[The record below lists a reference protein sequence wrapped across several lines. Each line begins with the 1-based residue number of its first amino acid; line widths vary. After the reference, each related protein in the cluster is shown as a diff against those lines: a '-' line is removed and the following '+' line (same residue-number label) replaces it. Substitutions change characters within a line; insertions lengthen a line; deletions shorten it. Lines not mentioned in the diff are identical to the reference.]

1 MHTVDLKYD
10 GERTILGIE
19 VSVVGAGA
27 AVDVILIVFG
37 STVAHRNM
45 SIKLVS
51 PTIVMV
57 NMAANRRN
65 KWMSLKRLLI
75 LMTLSEKY

>member
-1 MHTVDLKYD
+1 MVDAKYD
-10 GERTILGIE
+10 DESIVLAIE
-19 VSVVGAGA
+19 VSVVI
-27 AVDVILIVFG
+27 DVGVAIVVLLIVFD
-37 STVAHRNM
+37 STVAQRNM

-51 PTIVMV
+51 PTIVIV

>member
-1 MHTVDLKYD
+1 MVDAKYD
-10 GERTILGIE
+10 GEPIVID
-19 VSVVGAGA
+19 
-27 AVDVILIVFG
+27 VDVAAIVVLLIVFD

-51 PTIVMV
+51 PTIVIV

-65 KWMSLKRLLI
+65 K
-75 LMTLSEKY
+75 